1 MQTLPQSD
9 ELLCSQMKVLLLD
22 CLVYRTLLQVSEA
35 SPPFSWSERS
45 YRTPS
50 LLLTSCHTTFLAETC
65 PAEYHTV
72 PKFSRSRMNVLLLL
86 DYLVHR
92 TILRMSE
99 ANPLC
104 SLGQKD
110 VIARAR
116 SLLLI
121 SFHPIVATNR
131 NVFQGKPLRNNDS

>member
-1 MQTLPQSD
+1 MQSLSQS
-9 ELLCSQMKVLLLD
+9 SQMKVLLLD
-22 CLVYRTLLQVSEA
+22 CLVYRTILQVSEA

-45 YRTPS
+45 YRAPS
-50 LLLTSCHTTFLAETC
+50 LLLTSCHTTFLAEIC

-72 PKFSRSRMNVLLLL
+72 PKFSRSRMNVLL

-116 SLLLI
+116 SFFASDFL
-121 SFHPIVATNR
+121 SSDRRRQPKCVPVKAT
-131 NVFQGKPLRNNDS
+131 QKQ